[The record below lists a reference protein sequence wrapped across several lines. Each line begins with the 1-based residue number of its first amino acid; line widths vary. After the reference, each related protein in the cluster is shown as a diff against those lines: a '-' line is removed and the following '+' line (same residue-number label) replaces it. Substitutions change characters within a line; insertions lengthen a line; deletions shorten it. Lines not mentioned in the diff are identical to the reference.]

1 MASAHAAHSMR
12 LRHGFQPGMGIAPL
26 RGNAMGLSILALWFA
41 VSFALGPVVGRH
53 LGRCAAS
60 VEEQTTA

>member
-1 MASAHAAHSMR
+1 
-12 LRHGFQPGMGIAPL
+12 MGIAPL